1 MFTGI
6 IANQAT
12 VKDIKFDD
20 NSDCLLVVEIDK
32 RVDRTLEIGCSIA
45 NNGIC
50 LTLVKKEGLQLYFEA
65 SKETCEVTSL
75 KNWQID
81 QLLNI
86 EFALKVGDELGGHMV
101 SGHVDGIATLSNTQ
115 SIQDSWKMEF
125 ELASDNLD
133 LMKFIAK
140 KGSVCID
147 GISLTVNEVSDKGF
161 AVNIISHTFSNT
173 NLGQIAVGDEVNI
186 EVDLVARYVLNNN

>member
-6 IANQAT
+6 ITNQAR
-12 VKDIKFDD
+12 IKEIRFDE
-20 NSDCLLVVEIDK
+20 NKDCLLVIELDK
-32 RVDRTLEIGCSIA
+32 EVDRGLEIGCSIA

-75 KNWQID
+75 KNWQVD

-101 SGHVDGIATLSNTQ
+101 SGHVDGIAKLKDTQ
-115 SIQDSWKMEF
+115 KIQDSWRMEF
-125 ELASDNLD
+125 ELIDESLE

-140 KGSVCID
+140 KGSVCVD
-147 GISLTVNEVSDKGF
+147 GISLTVNEVTDKGF
-161 AVNIISHTFSNT
+161 AVNIISHTFGNT
-173 NLGQIAVGDEVNI
+173 NLGQIAVGDQVNI